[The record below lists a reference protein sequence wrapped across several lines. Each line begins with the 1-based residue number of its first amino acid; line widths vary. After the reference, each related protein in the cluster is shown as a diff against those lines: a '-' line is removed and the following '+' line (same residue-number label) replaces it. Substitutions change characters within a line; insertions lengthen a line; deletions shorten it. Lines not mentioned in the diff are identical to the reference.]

1 MGLESPINFKAVM
14 ETAPK
19 TIIDFYLNTDLPKME
34 SNLWNQSID
43 GYFWSVLSNSS
54 ASFTNAVT
62 TNLQFSTTKMNVVI
76 YIRMR
81 NKGLCK
87 QSLRAI

>member
-19 TIIDFYLNTDLPKME
+19 TIIDFNLNTDLPKME

-43 GYFWSVLSNSS
+43 GYFWSVLLN
-54 ASFTNAVT
+54 
-62 TNLQFSTTKMNVVI
+62 KVI
-76 YIRMR
+76 EP
-81 NKGLCK
+81 
-87 QSLRAI
+87 